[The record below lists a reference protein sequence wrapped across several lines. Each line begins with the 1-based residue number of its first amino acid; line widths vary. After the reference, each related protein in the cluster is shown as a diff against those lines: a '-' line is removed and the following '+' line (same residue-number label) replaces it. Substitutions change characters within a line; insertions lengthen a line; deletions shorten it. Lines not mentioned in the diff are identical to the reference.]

1 MAFGIERSTIGV
13 LAPLLE
19 RKEISP
25 VELTE
30 FYLERIKRLNPLL
43 NAYVLMAEN
52 QARADAAVAQKEIS
66 TGGYRGP
73 LHGIPFS
80 IKDNLATRGMRT
92 AAGSPIL
99 ADWIPEFDAT
109 AVARLKE
116 AGAII
121 LGKTNLHEW
130 ALGGTTINPFFG
142 TTRNPWDTARIAGG
156 SSGGSAAAVAA
167 DLCLGSLG
175 TDSAQSVRNPAS
187 MCGVVGL
194 KPTYGR
200 VSQYGTV
207 AGTGAYSCNHTGVLA
222 RNVEDCALILQA
234 VAGHDPRDP
243 LSAGAPVTDYSASI
257 GKEVKGLRAGILR
270 GYFDEFIATEVKES
284 FSNALEALQSL
295 GVQFEDA
302 TIPHM
307 DLLPAIKVATS
318 RVENAAAHEPYLR
331 TRSKDYSRQ
340 TLFSYVSA
348 LLTPAATY
356 VQAQRARRLVCEE
369 FNTLLKRFDV
379 LVLPT
384 IPFTVPTIEDC
395 RQGYVE
401 IDGRKIKRQDERGGL
416 ESLCCI
422 PFNVTGLPAISVC
435 CGFSKA
441 GTPIG
446 LQIAAGLFREDL
458 LFQIA
463 AAYELAASWSNAKP
477 NWRFE
482 KNHSAL
488 PE

>member
-1 MAFGIERSTIGV
+1 MTPKIERSTIGA
-13 LAPLLE
+13 LAPLIE
-19 RKEISP
+19 RKKISP
-25 VELTE
+25 AELAE
-30 FYLERIKRLNPLL
+30 FYLERIRRLNPQL
-43 NAYVLMAEN
+43 NAYVRVAEE
-52 QARADAAVAQKEIS
+52 QARADAAAAQKEIS
-66 TGGYRGP
+66 TGRYRGP

-80 IKDNLATRGMRT
+80 IKDNLATRGVRT

-99 ADWIPEFDAT
+99 ADWIPDFDAT

-121 LGKTNLHEW
+121 LGKTNMHEW

-142 TTRNPWDTARIAGG
+142 TTRNPWDTERIAGG

-187 MCGVVGL
+187 MCGIVGL

-200 VSQYGTV
+200 ISQYGTV
-207 AGTGAYSCNHTGVLA
+207 AGTGAFSCNHTGVLA
-222 RNVEDCALILQA
+222 KNVEDCALILQA
-234 VAGHDPRDP
+234 IAGHDVRDP
-243 LSAGAPVTDYSASI
+243 LSTDQPGGIYSTSI
-257 GKEVKGLRAGILR
+257 GKDVAGLKGGILR
-270 GYFDEFIATEVKES
+270 GYFDEFIATEIKES
-284 FSNALEALQSL
+284 FAAVVETLKSL
-295 GVQFEDA
+295 GMQFEDA

-307 DLLPAIKVATS
+307 DLIPAIKVATS

-356 VQAQRARRLVCEE
+356 VQAQRARRLVCDE
-369 FNTLLKRFDV
+369 FNALLRHFDV

-384 IPFTVPTIEDC
+384 IPFTVPTIDDC

-401 IDGRKIKRQDERGGL
+401 IDGKKIKRQDERGGL

-422 PFNVTGLPAISVC
+422 PFNVTGLPAISIC
-435 CGFSKA
+435 CGFSKV

-446 LQIAAGLFREDL
+446 LQVAAAAFREDL
-458 LFQIA
+458 LFQVA
-463 AAYELAASWSNAKP
+463 AAYESATSWKDAKP
-477 NWRFE
+477 
-482 KNHSAL
+482 KLAL
-488 PE
+488 